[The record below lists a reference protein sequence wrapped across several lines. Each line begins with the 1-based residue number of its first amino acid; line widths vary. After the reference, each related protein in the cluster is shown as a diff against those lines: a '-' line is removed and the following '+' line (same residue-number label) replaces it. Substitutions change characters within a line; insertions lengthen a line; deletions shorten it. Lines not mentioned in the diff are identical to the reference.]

1 MPRRKYNRDLRT
13 PARDDDAGASSL
25 DEDDDDDVGS
35 FPPLPTA
42 AIPTPAVIHRDH
54 EYRPSL
60 VVPGITYAFVAGAE
74 QNNISVVELL
84 YIDLQGQDLIG
95 CASAA

>member
-13 PARDDDAGASSL
+13 PARDDDDDVGASSL
-25 DEDDDDDVGS
+25 DDVGS

-84 YIDLQGQDLIG
+84 YIGLQGLDLIG